1 MVYDCLL
8 VGDVFLDVVIRLP
21 NDHKHFFRGGTTY
34 VNLAKAAFGGSGNIA
49 AGLSWLGGKV
59 AFLGKAGNDF
69 LGKSYMQDL
78 EKRGVDA
85 RICLDQEFPTGLVVV
100 LLSDG
105 VERSFVVFRGAND
118 RLCVEDVENITD
130 LFEKSTYFYFSGY
143 SLVNDPQRSAIF
155 RAIKLAK
162 QCNAKIVFD
171 PGAYNLIKAKPEIF
185 NMCLH
190 LCDIFVPNLDEA
202 IAVSNCNSLNETVE
216 YLRNEAKFTALKRS
230 NKGCI
235 LISKNEVL
243 DVLGSEVKCVDP
255 SGAGDAFTS
264 ALIFG
269 LAREL
274 DIESVGLLAN
284 WFAAKVITRI
294 GPRSFPAK
302 KATNLMIEKL
312 L

>member
-21 NDHKHFFRGGTTY
+21 NDRNRFFRGGTTY
-34 VNLAKAAFGGSGNIA
+34 VDLAKAVFGGSGNVA
-49 AGLSWLGGKV
+49 AGLSWVGGKV

-78 EKRGVDA
+78 KKRGVDA
-85 RICLDQEFPTGLVVV
+85 RISFDQEFPTGLVVV

-105 VERSFVVFRGAND
+105 TERSFVVSRGAND
-118 RLCVEDVENITD
+118 RLCDEDVEKITD
-130 LFEKSTYFYFSGY
+130 LFEKSIYFYFSGY

-155 RAIKLAK
+155 RAIELAK

-171 PGAYNLIKAKPEIF
+171 PGAYNLIKAKREIF
-185 NMCLH
+185 DTCLH

-202 IAVSNCNSLNETVE
+202 LAISNCNSLDETVK
-216 YLRNEAKFTALKRS
+216 YLRNEVNFTALKRS
-230 NKGCI
+230 KKGCL

-243 DVLGSEVKCVDP
+243 DVPGSKIKCVDP
-255 SGAGDAFTS
+255 SGAGDAFAS

-274 DIESVGLLAN
+274 DIESVGQLAN
-284 WFAAKVITRI
+284 WFAAKVTTRI

-302 KATNLMIEKL
+302 RATNVMIEKL